1 MAVCGRAAAV
11 VVHRET
17 QHIVSGV
24 QAYARQAR
32 GVKKSAV
39 SKTVRLFTDSSIAY
53 GILLTIF
60 HCDFLRAKN
69 RRCTDYTQ
77 DLVSPAITQVIH
89 IMLTF
94 LLTGCPS
101 LTSRREEKER
111 CLRLEFAHST
121 TRICA

>member
-1 MAVCGRAAAV
+1 MALCGRAAAV

-32 GVKKSAV
+32 GVKKSAA
-39 SKTVRLFTDSSIAY
+39 SKTVRLLNELSTTY
-53 GILLTIF
+53 EILLTIF
-60 HCDFLRAKN
+60 HCDFLRPKN
-69 RRCTDYTQ
+69 SACTDYTQ

-94 LLTGCPS
+94 LLTGCPQS
-101 LTSRREEKER
+101 DR
-111 CLRLEFAHST
+111 ST
-121 TRICA
+121 AGSSAAYR

>member
-39 SKTVRLFTDSSIAY
+39 LETVRLF
-53 GILLTIF
+53 
-60 HCDFLRAKN
+60 N
-69 RRCTDYTQ
+69 
-77 DLVSPAITQVIH
+77 
-89 IMLTF
+89 
-94 LLTGCPS
+94 
-101 LTSRREEKER
+101 E
-111 CLRLEFAHST
+111 
-121 TRICA
+121 

>member
-39 SKTVRLFTDSSIAY
+39 SKTVKLINESSITY
-53 GILLTIF
+53 EILLTIF
-60 HCDFLRAKN
+60 HCDFLRRKN
-69 RRCTDYTQ
+69 RPCTDYTQ

-94 LLTGCPS
+94 LFTGCPS
-101 LTSRREEKER
+101 LTSRHGGRS
-111 CLRLEFAHST
+111 A
-121 TRICA
+121 AYG

>member
-32 GVKKSAV
+32 GVKKSTA
-39 SKTVRLFTDSSIAY
+39 SNTVQQSAIHSASY

-60 HCDFLRAKN
+60 H
-69 RRCTDYTQ
+69 
-77 DLVSPAITQVIH
+77 
-89 IMLTF
+89 
-94 LLTGCPS
+94 
-101 LTSRREEKER
+101 
-111 CLRLEFAHST
+111 
-121 TRICA
+121 